1 VIPNDRGKIFKG
13 FSDWLL
19 RLLSSLLGK
28 CIESLAQAVSFHF
41 LLKSNA
47 GDSECQR
54 CMRYTVPVFGQDLRN
69 VPRLLGRSRVLQ

>member
-28 CIESLAQAVSFHF
+28 CIESLAQPVFYSF
-41 LLKSNA
+41 LLKSDARDAERERRMRHIAA
-47 GDSECQR
+47 GS
-54 CMRYTVPVFGQDLRN
+54 
-69 VPRLLGRSRVLQ
+69 PRTCEMYRAS